1 MCLSS
6 YNTFDKIEAL
16 IEQNIRNATPP
27 PKKLYSQSE
36 NVNKK
41 QISNNKKENYNTIK
55 NVISKTGD
63 VFFSNNKTQEEK
75 DNKLIGRKT
84 KRDDKNV
91 NKIVID
97 IDPKNILGL
106 GEDLF
111 NFNSIEESYKASRN
125 SDNLNTSKLN
135 NLTKTLNNYSE
146 YSEQKI
152 EDNDTLIE
160 AVEPKIINNEQ
171 KQNDIL
177 NQKVKVDTS
186 KKMDQNSLN
195 INMNYEE
202 KEQIRKIKY
211 WVIISFINELNSNIK
226 NEKLKIKKLKL
237 DKIDIIEPNNNLK
250 IYFHNWEII
259 LPFISEVTGDDIINI
274 LKNEPEAEKLLKIT
288 FENYLNIILDE
299 RWEKF
304 KSAEN
309 YNQEKRYIRRKYNVI
324 IYDMIKSNNIVDLQ
338 IIQNYM
344 SFGERYKKCLKNNQF
359 YQNNIIDK
367 YKDFIKVDD
376 EFNFLEYIRNLDKYK
391 HLNFNLTEK
400 ESQNIRNEIDCLQF
414 LAKNYF
420 TWFAKQLK

>member
-6 YNTFDKIEAL
+6 YKNFDKNEAL

-135 NLTKTLNNYSE
+135 NLSKTLNNDSE
-146 YSEQKI
+146 YSKQKI

-195 INMNYEE
+195 IKINYEE

-237 DKIDIIEPNNNLK
+237 DKIDIIEPNKNLE
-250 IYFHNWEII
+250 IYFNNWEII
-259 LPFISEVTGDDIINI
+259 LPFISEVTRNDIINI

-288 FENYLNIILDE
+288 FENYLNIILVK
-299 RWEKF
+299 RREKF
-304 KSAEN
+304 ISAEY
-309 YNQEKRYIRRKYNVI
+309 YNQEKRYKRRKYNVI
-324 IYDMIKSNNIVDLQ
+324 IYDMIKSNNLIDLQ
-338 IIQNYM
+338 IIHKYM
-344 SFGERYKKCLKNNQF
+344 SFEERYKKCLKNNQF

-367 YKDFIKVDD
+367 YKDLSANEKIKKIKTAIEYFDD
-376 EFNFLEYIRNLDKYK
+376 IIKTEVPSKQLIAQVLDKIV
-391 HLNFNLTEK
+391 LTK
-400 ESQNIRNEIDCLQF
+400 NKNIEFKLKMNIDELI
-414 LAKNYF
+414 
-420 TWFAKQLK
+420 

>member
-1 MCLSS
+1 M
-6 YNTFDKIEAL
+6 
-16 IEQNIRNATPP
+16 
-27 PKKLYSQSE
+27 
-36 NVNKK
+36 
-41 QISNNKKENYNTIK
+41 
-55 NVISKTGD
+55 ISKTGD
-63 VFFSNNKTQEEK
+63 VFFSNYKTQEEK

-152 EDNDTLIE
+152 EDNDTLME
-160 AVEPKIINNEQ
+160 AIEPKIINNEQ
-171 KQNDIL
+171 KQNDIF

-186 KKMDQNSLN
+186 TKMDQNSLN
-195 INMNYEE
+195 ININYEE

-324 IYDMIKSNNIVDLQ
+324 IYDMIKSNNLIDLQ
-338 IIQNYM
+338 IIQKYM
-344 SFGERYKKCLKNNQF
+344 SFEERYKKCSKNNQF
-359 YQNNIIDK
+359 YPNNIIDK
-367 YKDFIKVDD
+367 YKDSIKVED
-376 EFNFLEYIRNLDKYK
+376 EFLEYIRNLDKYK
-391 HLNFNLTEK
+391 HLNFNLTQK
-400 ESQNIRNEIDCLQF
+400 ELQNIRNEIDSLQF

>member
-6 YNTFDKIEAL
+6 YNTFDKNEAL

-41 QISNNKKENYNTIK
+41 QISNNNKENYNTIK

-125 SDNLNTSKLN
+125 SDNLNTYKLN
-135 NLTKTLNNYSE
+135 NLSKTLNNDSE
-146 YSEQKI
+146 YSKQKI
-152 EDNDTLIE
+152 EDNDTLME
-160 AVEPKIINNEQ
+160 AIEPKIINNEQ
-171 KQNDIL
+171 KKNDIL

-186 KKMDQNSLN
+186 TKMDQNSLN
-195 INMNYEE
+195 ININYEE

-226 NEKLKIKKLKL
+226 NEKLKIKKLNL
-237 DKIDIIEPNNNLK
+237 YKIDIIEPNKNLE
-250 IYFHNWEII
+250 IYFNNWEII
-259 LPFISEVTGDDIINI
+259 LPFISEVTRNDIISI

-288 FENYLNIILDE
+288 FENYLNIILVK

-304 KSAEN
+304 ISAEY
-309 YNQEKRYIRRKYNVI
+309 YNQEKRYKRRKYNVI
-324 IYDMIKSNNIVDLQ
+324 IYDMIKSNNLIDLQ
-338 IIQNYM
+338 IIHKYM
-344 SFGERYKKCLKNNQF
+344 SFEERYKKCLKNNQF
-359 YQNNIIDK
+359 YPNNIIDK
-367 YKDFIKVDD
+367 YKDSIKVED
-376 EFNFLEYIRNLDKYK
+376 EFLEYIRNLDKYK
-391 HLNFNLTEK
+391 HLNFNLTQK
-400 ESQNIRNEIDCLQF
+400 ELQNIRNEIDSLQF